1 MDKKPFISIDF
12 VDFWPS
18 LVKNDNYIYHLL
30 NKVYTIEISKEPDI
44 LFFSCF
50 GKKHLQ
56 YNCLKIY
63 YCGENRR
70 PDFTGCDYALTYDL
84 INDKRHFRWP
94 LYAHHIDFENAWK
107 KIIQIKTREEA
118 ATILANKKKFCCMV
132 VSNANCKK
140 RNDFFHQLSAYKKV
154 DSGGKYWNNIEAIV
168 ANKMDFIKD
177 YKFVIA
183 FENSSFPGYTTEKI
197 IQPFIAQCI
206 PIYWGNSKIA
216 IDFNE
221 NAFIDATNQSFQDV
235 IQQIIS
241 IDKND
246 DKAIE
251 MLMEPVFRNGLIPAD
266 IDEINVIAFLQNAI
280 NTRSEIQLVS
290 NNKFKNLLHRYR
302 LKYFYSKRKLK
313 RLSNF

>member
-1 MDKKPFISIDF
+1 
-12 VDFWPS
+12 
-18 LVKNDNYIYHLL
+18 
-30 NKVYTIEISKEPDI
+30 
-44 LFFSCF
+44 
-50 GKKHLQ
+50 
-56 YNCLKIY
+56 
-63 YCGENRR
+63 
-70 PDFTGCDYALTYDL
+70 
-84 INDKRHFRWP
+84 
-94 LYAHHIDFENAWK
+94 
-107 KIIQIKTREEA
+107 
-118 ATILANKKKFCCMV
+118 MV

-183 FENSSFPGYTTEKI
+183 FENASYPGYTTEKI

-266 IDEINVIAFLQNAI
+266 IDEINVITFLQNAI